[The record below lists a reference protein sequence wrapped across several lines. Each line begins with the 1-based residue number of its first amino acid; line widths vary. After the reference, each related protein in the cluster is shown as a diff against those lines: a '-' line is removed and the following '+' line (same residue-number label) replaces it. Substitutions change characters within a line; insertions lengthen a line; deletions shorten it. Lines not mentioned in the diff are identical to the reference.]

1 MMQTH
6 PDHDDP
12 VVECDKCQQCF
23 SSRDLLVDHLE
34 DAHGLISQTVRD
46 HSSTVE

>member
-1 MMQTH
+1 MTQID
-6 PDHDDP
+6 PDHDNP
-12 VVECDKCQQCF
+12 VVECDKCQQQF
-23 SSRDLLVDHLE
+23 VSRDLLVDHLE